1 VPLQRLH
8 DVLTFLEPHAIN
20 RMRDDQARRADRR
33 QSPRARLELPV
44 TLHEY
49 RGASWSGKCVELS
62 ATGMK
67 VKSDAPLSVGVAI
80 KCSFRPPDDGASLD
94 VISLVL
100 RADADGA
107 ALSFVNLPGHE
118 GRRLG
123 EIVRQ
128 LTR

>member
-1 VPLQRLH
+1 
-8 DVLTFLEPHAIN
+8 
-20 RMRDDQARRADRR
+20 
-33 QSPRARLELPV
+33 
-44 TLHEY
+44 
-49 RGASWSGKCVELS
+49 
-62 ATGMK
+62 
-67 VKSDAPLSVGVAI
+67 VAI